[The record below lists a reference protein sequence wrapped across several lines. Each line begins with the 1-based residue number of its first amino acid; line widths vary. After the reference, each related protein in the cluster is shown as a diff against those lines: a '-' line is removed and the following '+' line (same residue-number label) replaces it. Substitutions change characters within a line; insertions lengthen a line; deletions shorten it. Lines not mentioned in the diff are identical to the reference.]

1 MAALYTKRPNFPI
14 SERIARQHTFFNNE
28 GWQFRGRN
36 EFSGLDDAGSYNS
49 LIADPGH
56 LTDFI
61 TAPDGIYPTGTGT
74 TDSDIRAVFQRL
86 ISWVGFTDDEGREV
100 APGSTRSLAAGG
112 NINVDIVF
120 VVDLDLVAFDN
131 TNFQIDL
138 IYNSFTDETFSPSST
153 NSIVVSQPLPNVIRT
168 TIPILAG
175 ITNDTI
181 YKTGEWNVTPVPS
194 ISFIFTLPTTTHIT
208 TVGETGHAAVDLC
221 PLAAPS
227 TIVIINRD
235 AVLNASSLTIVA

>member
-1 MAALYTKRPNFPI
+1 MSALYTKRPIWP
-14 SERIARQHTFFNNE
+14 SGERVSRQSTFFNNE
-28 GWQFRGRN
+28 GWQLRSGT
-36 EFSGLDDAGSYNS
+36 ELSGLDVADTSYT

-61 TAPDGIYPTGTGT
+61 TAPDGTYPTGTQN
-74 TDSDIRAVFQRL
+74 IRTVFTRL

-131 TNFQIDL
+131 TNFPITLLYD
-138 IYNSFTDETFSPSST
+138 STTDESFSPSST
-153 NSIVVSQPLPNVIRT
+153 NSIEVSQPLPNVIRT

-181 YKTGEWNVTPVPS
+181 YKTGEWNVTPIPS
-194 ISFIFTLPTTTHIT
+194 AGLSFIFTVPTATHIT
-208 TVGETGHAAVDLC
+208 TVGETGHAAVDLY
-221 PLAAPS
+221 PLTASS
-227 TIVIINRD
+227 TQIFISGD